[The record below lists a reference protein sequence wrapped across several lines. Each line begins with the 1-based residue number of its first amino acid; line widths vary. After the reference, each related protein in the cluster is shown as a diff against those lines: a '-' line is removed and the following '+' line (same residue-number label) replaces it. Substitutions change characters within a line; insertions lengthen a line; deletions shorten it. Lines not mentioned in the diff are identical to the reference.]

1 MRELPFLLTIFI
13 LLIAAYPASAGI
25 PNPADE
31 GIKSEAQQGFVEIL
45 DLWRDGRFDALRD
58 RTIAGGKHT
67 KDSFN
72 TRLSTASRKPAC
84 CWEKMQDV
92 SVEVKTDNSI
102 DLHAKLGFEGTGGTE
117 FITRTFKMS
126 KEGGVWKVSRSDIL
140 SLVGKAK
147 KAIHHKNKEV
157 RHHKIKT
164 INP

>member
-1 MRELPFLLTIFI
+1 MRKLPFLLTIFM
-13 LLIAAYPASAGI
+13 LLVTVYPASAGV

-45 DLWRDGRFDALRD
+45 DLWRDGRFDALHE
-58 RTIAGGKHT
+58 RTIGGGKHT

-72 TRLSTASRKPAC
+72 TRLTAASRKPAC

-92 SVEVKTDNSI
+92 AITIISDNKVN
-102 DLHAKLGFEGTGGTE
+102 LQAKLGFERAGATE
-117 FITRTFKMS
+117 FTTRSFKLT
-126 KEGGVWKVSRSDIL
+126 KEDGVWKVSRSDIL

-147 KAIHHKNKEV
+147 KAIHHKNKTV